1 MKRIFLTTVICF
13 LGLGQMICNA
23 ERENFEE
30 RTVLYKG
37 ESVVSLGIS
46 YYNLGAN
53 NSDIYFI
60 ASGVNAKGSYLK
72 ASPFYSYAYMNNQA
86 AGVRLDYSKI
96 QGGADNI
103 SIDLLGLLQAD
114 NVKLDVNTQNIGA
127 TVFNR
132 SYFGLDRKGNVG
144 LYCEVAL
151 SYKNSFSKMGSGAD
165 AFTRGNDVRLSF
177 SPGFIL
183 YFAPFASLSAQLGLA
198 HVGYGYSKCYKDG
211 AQTGSMGKWNGGV
224 RLSLA
229 DLMFGINFHF

>member
-1 MKRIFLTTVICF
+1 MKRIFLTTVICL
-13 LGLGQMICNA
+13 LGLGQMICSA
-23 ERENFEE
+23 KRENFEN

-46 YYNLGAN
+46 YYNLGADN
-53 NSDIYFI
+53 TDVYFI
-60 ASGVNAKGSYLK
+60 VNGANAKGSYFK
-72 ASPFYSYAYMNNQA
+72 VSPFYSYAYMNNQA
-86 AGVRLDYSKI
+86 IGLRMDYSKI

-103 SIDLLGLLQAD
+103 SIDLLGLMQAD
-114 NVKLDVNTQNIGA
+114 GVKLDVNTQNIGA

-132 SYFGLDRKGNVG
+132 SYFGLDKKGNVG

-151 SYKNSFSKMGSGAD
+151 SYKNSYSKMGNGGNAY
-165 AFTRGNDVRLSF
+165 TRGNDLRLSF
-177 SPGFIL
+177 SPGFIV
-183 YFAPFASLSAQLGLA
+183 YFAPYASLSAQLGIA
-198 HVGYGYSKCYKDG
+198 HVGYGSSKCYKDG

>member
-1 MKRIFLTTVICF
+1 MKRIFLTTVICL
-13 LGLGQMICNA
+13 LGLGQMICSA
-23 ERENFEE
+23 KRENFED

-37 ESVVSLGIS
+37 ESVVSLGIN
-46 YYNLGAN
+46 YYNLGAD

-60 ASGVNAKGSYLK
+60 VNGANAKGSYFK
-72 ASPFYSYAYMNNQA
+72 ASPFYSYSYENNQA
-86 AGVRLDYSKI
+86 AGIRFDYSRI

-103 SIDLLGLLQAD
+103 SIDLLSLMQAD
-114 NVKLDVNTQNIGA
+114 NVKLDVNTQSVGA

-151 SYKNSFSKMGSGAD
+151 SYKNSYSKLGNGD
-165 AFTRGNDVRLSF
+165 AYTRGNDVRMSF
-177 SPGFIL
+177 SPGFIV

-198 HVGYGYSKCYKDG
+198 HVGYGESNCYKDG
-211 AQTGSMGKWNGGV
+211 KRTGSMGKFNGGV

>member
-1 MKRIFLTTVICF
+1 MKRIFLTTVICL
-13 LGLGQMICNA
+13 LGLGQMICSA
-23 ERENFEE
+23 KRENFED

-46 YYNLGAN
+46 YYNLGADN
-53 NSDIYFI
+53 TDVYFI
-60 ASGVNAKGSYLK
+60 VNGANAKGSYLK

-86 AGVRLDYSKI
+86 IGLRMDYSKI
-96 QGGADNI
+96 QGGADNM

-127 TVFNR
+127 TLFNR

-151 SYKNSFSKMGSGAD
+151 SYKNSYSKMGNGGD
-165 AFTRGNDVRLSF
+165 AFTRGNDLRLSF
-177 SPGFIL
+177 SPGFIV
-183 YFAPFASLSAQLGLA
+183 YFAQYASLSAQLGLA
-198 HVGYGYSKCYKDG
+198 HVGYGSSKCYKNG
-211 AQTGSMGKWNGGV
+211 EQTGSMGKWNGGV